1 MRIPLLLV
9 AMASCSGSPPPL
21 DKPPLGPEPGEPAQP
36 QPARKAAIAA
46 ADAGPKEPAPTPPP
60 GAAGGMLE
68 VRPPSAADLATYT
81 ADLKGTGPLTAT
93 LETAQGTLHCELFE
107 KTAPVTVANFVG
119 LARGLHPFVDPVSG
133 KVEKRPYYDG
143 TFFHRVVPGFMAQGG
158 DPTATGTG
166 GPGYRF
172 GNETSAELRHLPGT
186 LSMANAGPDTNGG
199 QFFITERAQPKLDGS
214 YNVFGRCKEVAVVKK
229 LTAVKKVEQPGGG
242 GETSRPAN
250 PPDTLLVRVTISR

>member
-1 MRIPLLLV
+1 MRYPVLVLLAV
-9 AMASCSGSPPPL
+9 ACSRQQAPL
-21 DKPPLGPEPGEPAQP
+21 DKPPLGPEPGEEVPP
-36 QPARKAAIAA
+36 PAA
-46 ADAGPKEPAPTPPP
+46 AQQKPPP
-60 GAAGGMLE
+60 VADAAPPPPAAGGSE
-68 VRPPSAADLATYT
+68 VRAPTAADLATYT

-107 KTAPVTVANFVG
+107 KAAPVTVANFVG

-143 TFFHRVVPGFMAQGG
+143 TFFHRVIPGFMAQGG

-172 GNETSAELRHLPGT
+172 GNEVSSELRHLPGT

-199 QFFITERAQPKLDGS
+199 QFFIMEAAQPRLDGS
-214 YNVFGRCKEVAVVKK
+214 YNVFGRCKEIAVVKK
-229 LTAVKKVEQPGGG
+229 LTAVKKVDQPGG